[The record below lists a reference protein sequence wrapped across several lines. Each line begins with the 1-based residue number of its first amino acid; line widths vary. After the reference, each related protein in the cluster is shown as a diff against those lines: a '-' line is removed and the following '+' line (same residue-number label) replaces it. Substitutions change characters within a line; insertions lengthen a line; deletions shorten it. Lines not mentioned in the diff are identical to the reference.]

1 MKYETMVRW
10 LLVASVLALV
20 VGPVIMVMAAFSASG
35 LLMGGAL
42 LIMGALGLFAG
53 MKGLGRLSNQE
64 PAGKR

>member
-10 LLVASVLALV
+10 LLVASVLALL

-53 MKGLGRLSNQE
+53 MKGLARLNAPGSSD
-64 PAGKR
+64 KR